1 MIELQ
6 NYNRNNKKNQKKT
19 RENSN
24 IALDI
29 TELLII

>member
-6 NYNRNNKKNQKKT
+6 NYNRNNKKKQKKT
-19 RENSN
+19 RENNN